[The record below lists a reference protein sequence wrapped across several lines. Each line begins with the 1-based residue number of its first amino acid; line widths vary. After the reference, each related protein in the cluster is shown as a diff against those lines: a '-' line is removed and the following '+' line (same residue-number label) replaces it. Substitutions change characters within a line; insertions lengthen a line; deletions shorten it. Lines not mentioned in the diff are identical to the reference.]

1 MVATVALLAA
11 LDTKAEDAAF
21 LAARLRANG
30 HEVLLIDVGVLGEPG
45 IAPDVDRDT
54 VAERGGVALAE
65 LVARADRG
73 AAVQAMATGAAP
85 VVAEL
90 VGAGQVHAVL
100 AIGGGA
106 GTTIGSAAMLSLP
119 LGLPKMILTTVAS
132 GQTAGYVG
140 TSDILLFPSVVDV
153 AGINRISALTYTRA
167 ADALSGMLSG
177 SVDRVETSRDRPL
190 VAASMFGVTT
200 ACVLR
205 AKQQLERAG
214 CEVLV
219 FHATGTGGR
228 TLERLVADGLVDAVL
243 DLTTTEWA
251 DEVVGGILAAGPER
265 LTAAGRLG
273 VPQVVSL
280 GATDMVNFGPPDSLP
295 TRFADRLLYR
305 HNAENTLMRVSVAEA
320 AEIGAAIGD
329 RLAAATGPTTVLVP
343 TRGVSALDAAGQ
355 PFDDPAA
362 RAALAAAVRARVP
375 VEEHDLHI
383 NDPAFADLA
392 AVRLLAQIEETNPMP
407 RTSSNEPRT
416 TENAR

>member
-1 MVATVALLAA
+1 M
-11 LDTKAEDAAF
+11 
-21 LAARLRANG
+21 
-30 HEVLLIDVGVLGEPG
+30 IY
-45 IAPDVDRDT
+45 
-54 VAERGGVALAE
+54 
-65 LVARADRG
+65 
-73 AAVQAMATGAAP
+73 P
-85 VVAEL
+85 VVDI
-90 VGAGQVHAVL
+90 AGL
-100 AIGGGA
+100 
-106 GTTIGSAAMLSLP
+106 
-119 LGLPKMILTTVAS
+119 
-132 GQTAGYVG
+132 
-140 TSDILLFPSVVDV
+140 
-153 AGINRISALTYTRA
+153 NRISRQVIRQGA
-167 ADALSGMLSG
+167 AAVVAMAEAAQGALS
-177 SVDRVETSRDRPL
+177 EAADRPL
-190 VAASMFGVTT
+190 IGATMFGVTT
-200 ACVLR
+200 PCVTQAR
-205 AKQQLERAG
+205 ERLEAAG
-214 CEVLV
+214 YEVLV

-320 AEIGAAIGD
+320 AEIGAAIGE

-392 AVRLLAQIEETNPMP
+392 AVRVLAQIEETNPMP